1 MGSYLG
7 ESDEFV
13 SKISAG
19 DYQYGFGEDSKREF
33 VINRSSW
40 YYKVMKTNN
49 LKQRF
54 YKVFANLPLNLREE
68 VILVLEKR
76 GPITWQVAY
85 LEVDNETE
93 LGKIILQKLTELEI
107 I

>member
-1 MGSYLG
+1 MNT
-7 ESDEFV
+7 E
-13 SKISAG
+13 
-19 DYQYGFGEDSKREF
+19 
-33 VINRSSW
+33 
-40 YYKVMKTNN
+40 N

-76 GPITWQVAY
+76 GPITWRVAY

>member
-1 MGSYLG
+1 METTS
-7 ESDEFV
+7 
-13 SKISAG
+13 
-19 DYQYGFGEDSKREF
+19 
-33 VINRSSW
+33 
-40 YYKVMKTNN
+40 

-93 LGKIILQKLTELEI
+93 LGKIILQKLAELESI
-107 I
+107 

>member
-1 MGSYLG
+1 METTS
-7 ESDEFV
+7 
-13 SKISAG
+13 
-19 DYQYGFGEDSKREF
+19 
-33 VINRSSW
+33 
-40 YYKVMKTNN
+40 

-93 LGKIILQKLTELEI
+93 LGKIILQKLAELEI

>member
-33 VINRSSW
+33 EKNSSSW
-40 YYKVMKTNN
+40 NN
-49 LKQRF
+49 KIMETTSLKQRF

-93 LGKIILQKLTELEI
+93 LGKIILQKLAELEI

>member
-1 MGSYLG
+1 
-7 ESDEFV
+7 
-13 SKISAG
+13 
-19 DYQYGFGEDSKREF
+19 
-33 VINRSSW
+33 
-40 YYKVMKTNN
+40 MKTNN

-93 LGKIILQKLTELEI
+93 LGKIILQKLAELEI

>member
-1 MGSYLG
+1 METTS
-7 ESDEFV
+7 
-13 SKISAG
+13 
-19 DYQYGFGEDSKREF
+19 
-33 VINRSSW
+33 
-40 YYKVMKTNN
+40 

>member
-1 MGSYLG
+1 MG

-40 YYKVMKTNN
+40 YYKVMETTS

-93 LGKIILQKLTELEI
+93 LGKIILQKLAELEI

>member
-1 MGSYLG
+1 M
-7 ESDEFV
+7 D
-13 SKISAG
+13 A
-19 DYQYGFGEDSKREF
+19 D
-33 VINRSSW
+33 
-40 YYKVMKTNN
+40 N

-68 VILVLEKR
+68 VILVVEKR

-85 LEVDNETE
+85 LEVDNDTE
-93 LGKIILQKLTELEI
+93 LSKVILGKLAALEI

>member
-1 MGSYLG
+1 MNT
-7 ESDEFV
+7 E
-13 SKISAG
+13 
-19 DYQYGFGEDSKREF
+19 
-33 VINRSSW
+33 
-40 YYKVMKTNN
+40 N

-93 LGKIILQKLTELEI
+93 LGKIILQKLAELEI

>member
-1 MGSYLG
+1 M
-7 ESDEFV
+7 
-13 SKISAG
+13 
-19 DYQYGFGEDSKREF
+19 
-33 VINRSSW
+33 N
-40 YYKVMKTNN
+40 TNN
-49 LKQRF
+49 FKQRF

-93 LGKIILQKLTELEI
+93 LGKIILQKLAELEI

>member
-7 ESDEFV
+7 EFNEFV
-13 SKISAG
+13 SKISTG
-19 DYQYGFGEDSKREF
+19 HYQRGFGEDSKREF

-93 LGKIILQKLTELEI
+93 LGKIILQKLAELEI

>member
-1 MGSYLG
+1 
-7 ESDEFV
+7 
-13 SKISAG
+13 
-19 DYQYGFGEDSKREF
+19 
-33 VINRSSW
+33 
-40 YYKVMKTNN
+40 MKANN

-93 LGKIILQKLTELEI
+93 LGKIILQKLAELEI

>member
-1 MGSYLG
+1 MNT
-7 ESDEFV
+7 E
-13 SKISAG
+13 
-19 DYQYGFGEDSKREF
+19 
-33 VINRSSW
+33 
-40 YYKVMKTNN
+40 N

-54 YKVFANLPLNLREE
+54 YKVFANLPLNLCEE

-93 LGKIILQKLTELEI
+93 LGKIILQKLAELEI

>member
-1 MGSYLG
+1 
-7 ESDEFV
+7 
-13 SKISAG
+13 
-19 DYQYGFGEDSKREF
+19 
-33 VINRSSW
+33 
-40 YYKVMKTNN
+40 MKTNN